1 MTDNIASTP
10 LTSWHRAAGAT
21 MSPFAGFDM
30 PIHYGSIVAEH
41 HACRNAATLF
51 DVSHMG
57 RIRFDGDRSAEL
69 LDRLLTRRVSDL
81 APGGIR
87 YSLMCNE
94 EGGILDDVLV
104 YHIEKP
110 SGGRFHMLVVNASN
124 RQKIIE
130 WLTPRM
136 ADYPD
141 VICTDRTELTSM
153 IALQGPLA
161 MATVEGLF
169 KHPADKLG
177 YYHSYVTEQ
186 FNKPVIV
193 SRTGYTGED
202 GLELITRAD
211 EAGRIWENLMLA
223 GRKHGIQAAGLGCR
237 DTLRLEAAMPLY
249 GHELSESID
258 PISAGLGFACNFKD
272 RTFIGSEALV
282 KIKADQPQSV
292 RVGIRVEGVRPAR
305 EGCQILDANDQN
317 IGAITSGTVSPT
329 LQYPIAMGYV
339 AAEHSQ
345 IGSPLTIDIR
355 GKRAAANVVPL
366 PFYKRNR

>member
-1 MTDNIASTP
+1 MTDPIATTP

-30 PIHYGSIVAEH
+30 PVHYGSIVAEH

-87 YSLMCNE
+87 YSLMCNDD
-94 EGGILDDVLV
+94 GHILDDVLV

-124 RQKIIE
+124 RHKIIQ
-130 WLTPRM
+130 WLAPKM

-141 VICTDRTELTSM
+141 VICTDRTELTAM
-153 IALQGPLA
+153 IAVQGPRA
-161 MATVEGLF
+161 MEIAKGLL
-169 KHPADKLG
+169 KHDPNKLG
-177 YYHSYVTEQ
+177 YYQSCVTEQ

-202 GLELITRAD
+202 GLELITRAE
-211 EAGRIWENLMLA
+211 EANRVWENLMLA
-223 GRKHGIQAAGLGCR
+223 GRQHGIQAAGLGAR

-258 PISAGLGFACNFKD
+258 PISAGLGFACNLKD
-272 RTFIGSEALV
+272 RSFIGSDAIA
-282 KIKADQPQSV
+282 KIKASGPQSV
-292 RVGIRVEGVRPAR
+292 RVGIRVQGVRPAR
-305 EGCQILDANDQN
+305 EGCQILSPDDQN

-329 LQYPIAMGYV
+329 LQHPIAMGY
-339 AAEHSQ
+339 AAVEHSE
-345 IGSPLTIDIR
+345 IGTSLTVDIR
-355 GKRAAANVVPL
+355 GKRVPAEIVAL